1 MKSAATYGGDPRH
14 HHTDL
19 EELRERVAKLQARV
33 AELEERNRWL
43 HRRADRMAEAL
54 RKLNPN
60 AIALVPWDV
69 DQGNPP

>member
-1 MKSAATYGGDPRH
+1 MKGPATSAGDPRH

-19 EELRERVAKLQARV
+19 EALRERITALAERV
-33 AELEERNRWL
+33 AELEARNRWL
-43 HRRADRMAEAL
+43 HRRADRLAEAL